1 MSLIRIDY
9 DILIKMARQCFRE
22 SSPLIIMILMYD
34 TTSDLRFAVEEKG
47 CRSSK
52 KPHKKP
58 APLQLNPQNSS
69 PSITN

>member
-9 DILIKMARQCFRE
+9 DILIKMARQCF
-22 SSPLIIMILMYD
+22 PLIIMILMYD

-52 KPHKKP
+52 NKTKNP